1 MGTVI
6 LYSII
11 VLAGIA
17 AIFAVIIYFV
27 GEKFKVLEDPRIDEI
42 QDVLPGA
49 NCGGC
54 GKAGCRAFAEALVK
68 ANSFEG
74 LFCPVGGNDLN
85 KAIGPILGIVAVEKD
100 PEIAVVRC
108 AGTKVKAPA
117 KVEFDGPNTCLFAHM
132 LYQGESG
139 CSFGCFGLGDCV
151 VSCQFDAIQI
161 DETTGLPVVNE
172 KCCACGACVKA
183 CPRSIIELRKKGPK
197 DRRIF
202 VSCVNKE
209 KGGPAKKNCEVACIG
224 CSKCVKVCKFDAIT
238 ITNNLAY
245 IDFNKCKLC
254 RKCTTECPTGAIW
267 ELNFPERKPKAEQES
282 SAEVKTE
289 A

>member
-1 MGTVI
+1 M
-6 LYSII
+6 
-11 VLAGIA
+11 
-17 AIFAVIIYFV
+17 
-27 GEKFKVLEDPRIDEI
+27 
-42 QDVLPGA
+42 
-49 NCGGC
+49 
-54 GKAGCRAFAEALVK
+54 
-68 ANSFEG
+68 
-74 LFCPVGGNDLN
+74 
-85 KAIGPILGIVAVEKD
+85 
-100 PEIAVVRC
+100 
-108 AGTKVKAPA
+108 
-117 KVEFDGPNTCLFAHM
+117 
-132 LYQGESG
+132 
-139 CSFGCFGLGDCV
+139 
-151 VSCQFDAIQI
+151 
-161 DETTGLPVVNE
+161 
-172 KCCACGACVKA
+172 KA